1 MKSKTKAEL
10 IKEIED
16 CETEIAS
23 LRDVVDYWEDE
34 CNRLQDELDKYSTAD
49 LKSESSIIDISDF
62 KFRLSLDGLLTP
74 QLEQFIYEYLK
85 FHQEC

>member
-10 IKEIED
+10 IKEVEN
-16 CETEIAS
+16 CET
-23 LRDVVDYWEDE
+23 
-34 CNRLQDELDKYSTAD
+34 
-49 LKSESSIIDISDF
+49 ESSIIDISDF

-74 QLEQFIYEYLK
+74 ELEQFIHDYLK